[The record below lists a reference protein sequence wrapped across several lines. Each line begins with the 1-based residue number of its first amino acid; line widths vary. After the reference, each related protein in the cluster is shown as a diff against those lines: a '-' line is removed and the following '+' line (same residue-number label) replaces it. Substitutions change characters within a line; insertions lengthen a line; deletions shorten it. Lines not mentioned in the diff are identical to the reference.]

1 MNIEDARRL
10 ALEACLHLAGQ
21 GFLAGTGGNLAVRVE
36 AGLFVVTPSGRD
48 YYSLAPTDLCVLRLE
63 TLQQVEGPYPASV
76 EASLH
81 ARMLRQRPDVA
92 ASVHTHQPFA
102 SAAALVGEPVP
113 VERPEDRLC
122 LGPQLALV
130 PYAPS
135 GTFLLARALGRR
147 IRPDINA
154 YLLRNHGLVC
164 VGADLDGAV
173 AQAGRVERICAG
185 FLRAAIERT
194 GTGSQATRFAL
205 ANLNEN

>member
-21 GFLAGTGGNLAVRVE
+21 GFLAGTGGNLAVRAE

-48 YYSLAPTDLCVLRLE
+48 YYGLVPADLCVLRLD
-63 TLQQVEGPYPASV
+63 TLKQVEGPYPASV
-76 EASLH
+76 EAGLH

-92 ASVHTHQPFA
+92 ASVHTHQPLA

-113 VERPEDRLC
+113 VELPEDRQC

-135 GTFLLARALGRR
+135 GTGPLTRALGRR

-164 VGADLDGAV
+164 TGAGLHAAV
-173 AQAGRVERICAG
+173 ANAARVERVCAA
-185 FLRAAIERT
+185 FLRAAIEKA
-194 GTGSQATRFAL
+194 GTGSQAARFAL
-205 ANLNEN
+205 ANLN